1 MYEYCLYGLHCADEQ
16 DFEKA
21 QQMKFAFEGYIRAAL
36 FHGFFYIVPSDFADD
51 DNVEIPG
58 TVKTT
63 KLQFK
68 KIDNPNW
75 SVVPKKTASTHNR
88 VRHQRYCFL
97 LSINLLNGTS
107 VFPQLF
113 KIVAYGINEKKS
125 KKGLINASANDT
137 KRKNY
142 ELVQQKVK
150 YNMMMLHK
158 ASLSGNLF
166 IFFHF

>member
-1 MYEYCLYGLHCADEQ
+1 M
-16 DFEKA
+16 
-21 QQMKFAFEGYIRAAL
+21 AFEGYLHATL
-36 FHGFFYIVPSDFADD
+36 FHGIFYIVPSDFADD
-51 DNVEIPG
+51 NSVKIPG

-88 VRHQRYCFL
+88 VCHQRYCFL
-97 LSINLLNGTS
+97 LSINLLNRMS
-107 VFPQLF
+107 VLPQIF
-113 KIVAYGINEKKS
+113 ESVAYGINEKKS
-125 KKGLINASANDT
+125 TKGSTNESANYM

-142 ELVQQKVK
+142 EMVQQKVK

-158 ASLSGNLF
+158 ASLSGKFF